1 MHFTMTSKYL
11 KRMTTR
17 PDNIWKLAFK
27 NLLPN
32 FVKFLFR
39 THYDKVDWTKE
50 VHFLDKELQ
59 TLHVN
64 SRPQDRIADILVML
78 HLKDGST
85 LYVFLHIEV
94 QGYTD
99 KTFVLRVHQMR
110 YRIEDKYG
118 SSPAMLSIFT
128 DDDPD
133 FHPKEYIVETWGSG
147 NKTFFNTYKVMENHP
162 STYLDPNSIVSLI
175 METVYYSTQIKKHSD
190 DDIMNLFIPIV
201 KKLLSKGFSKEYVH
215 LVLSFIKMHIKFGN
229 SENYTIFEEKLVN
242 MEQYEE
248 VMDLETFFNTDRIKE
263 EAKEAQKQLQEAQ
276 MQLQEAKTRLKEAEN
291 QVQQRERQEK
301 ERERQEKERSL
312 LLMLSQGMSID
323 LICKVLEV
331 TKEEIESIQEKYKDN
346 NPIDKFLN
354 GQTKN

>member
-1 MHFTMTSKYL
+1 MATQK
-11 KRMTTR
+11 
-17 PDNIWKLAFK
+17 DQIWKIAFHA
-27 NLLPN
+27 LMPQFVAFFFPN
-32 FVKFLFR
+32 K
-39 THYDKVDWTKE
+39 YEGVDWNKE
-50 VHFLDKELQ
+50 IVFLDKELQ
-59 TLHVN
+59 TIQTD
-64 SRPQDRIADILVML
+64 SRPQNRIADVLVML
-78 HLKDGST
+78 HLKNGQP
-85 LYVFLHIEV
+85 LYVFLHIEI
-94 QGYTD
+94 QGYFD
-99 KTFVLRVHQMR
+99 ENYGLRIHQMR

-162 STYLDPNSIVSLI
+162 STYLDPHSFVSLI

-263 EAKEAQKQLQEAQ
+263 EAKEAKKQLQEAQ
-276 MQLQEAKTRLKEAEN
+276 MQLQEAKTRLKEAET

-312 LLMLSQGMSID
+312 LLMLSQGISID

>member
-1 MHFTMTSKYL
+1 
-11 KRMTTR
+11 
-17 PDNIWKLAFK
+17 
-27 NLLPN
+27 
-32 FVKFLFR
+32 
-39 THYDKVDWTKE
+39 
-50 VHFLDKELQ
+50 
-59 TLHVN
+59 
-64 SRPQDRIADILVML
+64 
-78 HLKDGST
+78 
-85 LYVFLHIEV
+85 
-94 QGYTD
+94 
-99 KTFVLRVHQMR
+99 
-110 YRIEDKYG
+110 
-118 SSPAMLSIFT
+118 
-128 DDDPD
+128 
-133 FHPKEYIVETWGSG
+133 
-147 NKTFFNTYKVMENHP
+147 
-162 STYLDPNSIVSLI
+162 
-175 METVYYSTQIKKHSD
+175 
-190 DDIMNLFIPIV
+190 
-201 KKLLSKGFSKEYVH
+201 
-215 LVLSFIKMHIKFGN
+215 
-229 SENYTIFEEKLVN
+229 